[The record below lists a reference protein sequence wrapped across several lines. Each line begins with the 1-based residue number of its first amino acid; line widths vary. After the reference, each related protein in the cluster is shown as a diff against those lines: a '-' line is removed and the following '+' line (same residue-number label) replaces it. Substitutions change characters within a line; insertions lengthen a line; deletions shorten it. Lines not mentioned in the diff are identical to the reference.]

1 MKVEI
6 ELTNNEIYFLK
17 QIQRDYQ
24 IQKENGLVPDP
35 NVYVLVDYKEVI
47 VNRDFEND
55 YETTYNDSENGE
67 YGIRISEL
75 KKYITENHEEEVN
88 ELINS
93 DEYIDGVTGKSLFD
107 WENEDHIDELI
118 EYLHME
124 IYKADITLKKE
135 DVQTFLTYEAAQ
147 KHLESNYYNY
157 HKNVFIDRRK
167 PWRNFE
173 METLI
178 KLLYRIPIEKE

>member
-6 ELTNNEIYFLK
+6 ELTNDEVYFLRR
-17 QIQRDYQ
+17 IQNDYQ
-24 IQKENGLVPDP
+24 IQQENELVPTP
-35 NVYVLVDYKEVI
+35 NLYVLVDYKEVI
-47 VNRDFEND
+47 VDRDFESD

-75 KKYITENHEEEVN
+75 KKYLTENHKEEID

-93 DEYIDGVTGKSLFD
+93 DEYIDDVTGECLFD

-124 IYKADITLKKE
+124 IYKVDITLKKE

-147 KHLESNYYNY
+147 KHLESNCYHY
-157 HKNVFIDRRK
+157 HKNAFIDRRK

-178 KLLYRIPIEKE
+178 KLLYRIPVEKE